1 MSKDQKYYRHWAYK
15 TVFVY
20 ILGFIFM
27 MFLAK
32 TDVHNKYMIELY
44 GWLIFWT
51 RSFIRHNYFK
61 FVWKDDLNVHIFQN
75 RNWCSPKSDRWF
87 FFLTLT
93 VRGPFHRKDFK
104 WKKYGGTGLISEKT
118 EALYAELNERA
129 EAPTGSYSA
138 TCDFLPY
145 IYFVLVAKNH

>member
-27 MFLAK
+27 TFCAK

-75 RNWCSPKSDRWF
+75 RNWCSPKSDQLF
-87 FFLTLT
+87 FFWLWQSDPSIGRILGGKNLG
-93 VRGPFHRKDFK
+93 VQGCFL
-104 WKKYGGTGLISEKT
+104 KKQKLYMQNLMKEQKQSPVVILQQLIFYNIS
-118 EALYAELNERA
+118 LWCL
-129 EAPTGSYSA
+129 
-138 TCDFLPY
+138 
-145 IYFVLVAKNH
+145 

>member
-1 MSKDQKYYRHWAYK
+1 MSKDKKYYRHWAYK

-27 MFLAK
+27 MFCAK

-75 RNWCSPKSDRWF
+75 RNWCSPKSDQLF
-87 FFLTLT
+87 FFWLWQSDPSIGRILGGKNLG
-93 VRGPFHRKDFK
+93 VQGCFL
-104 WKKYGGTGLISEKT
+104 KKQKLCMQNLMKEQKQSPVVILQQLIFYNIS
-118 EALYAELNERA
+118 LWCL
-129 EAPTGSYSA
+129 
-138 TCDFLPY
+138 
-145 IYFVLVAKNH
+145 